1 MNYLFSAIRE
11 EVPGKKSAAS
21 GSEDRKSKAK
31 MVFWKKE
38 PTFPRILP
46 QPSQVSTK
54 LPRWV
59 ITLERS
65 IYELLK

>member
-38 PTFPRILP
+38 PTLPRILP

-54 LPRWV
+54 LSRWV
-59 ITLERS
+59 ITLELS
-65 IYELLK
+65 LIHI